1 MVDALFPYTRR
12 IPRGEYAVRILACL
26 LVSVP
31 LLWWRWHIVRARQ
44 PTEALIF
51 IVLLLVAL
59 AIIHAQVMGRLRD
72 MNAPLLIS
80 ALVFVPYVNAV
91 VALGLLPFPSRAAA
105 QNQSDGALSAQPGG
119 G

>member
-1 MVDALFPYTRR
+1 MVDVLFPYTRR

-31 LLWWRWHIVRARQ
+31 LLWWRWHIVRVRQ
-44 PTEALIF
+44 PTEALVF
-51 IVLLLVAL
+51 IALLLLAL

-72 MNAPLLIS
+72 IDAPLLIS
-80 ALVFVPYVNAV
+80 ALVFVPYVNAI

-105 QNQSDGALSAQPGG
+105 PTHASDTLAAHPGAN
-119 G
+119 